1 MTERALK
8 CPQCSAPIVPGPFAR
23 LTECPHCGSTIALDE
38 EVVERARF
46 RRALEEWCD
55 PERQGAVD
63 WVSVGGVGWTQLR
76 RIGEGERCEVFS
88 AVRARW
94 PSERVVLK
102 VLVEPGKSGE
112 LEREWEN
119 LVELRKPLGSLLAF
133 RLPDPVVRGPLEGA
147 GIGPAEALVLRD
159 PPGRF
164 ASAAAVGA
172 ANPSGIPARP
182 AIWLWRRVL
191 ESLAGL
197 HREGWCHG
205 AMSPDHVL
213 VEAGE
218 HGARLIGFECAGE
231 RGAELPGWANAARDC
246 VRAAGRPPSHDPAVD
261 VAMSASVVEGLLG
274 AETRTAPEGLLQL
287 LRQARR
293 FDLGPSRSL
302 AWGVRESLGAL
313 AREVYGA
320 AAFYP
325 LNVPATD
332 DRRKER

>member
-1 MTERALK
+1 MTERVLK

-38 EVVERARF
+38 EIVERARF

-55 PERQGAVD
+55 PRRQGVVG
-63 WVSVGGVGWTQLR
+63 WVSIGGMQWTQLR
-76 RIGEGERCEVFS
+76 RIGEGERCDVFA

-102 VLVEPGKSGE
+102 VLVEHRKGGE
-112 LEREWEN
+112 LKREWEN
-119 LVELRKPLGSLLAF
+119 LEELRRPLGSLLAF
-133 RLPDPVVRGPLEGA
+133 RLPDPVVQGTLEGA
-147 GIGPAEALVLRD
+147 GMGPTEAIVLRC

-191 ESLAGL
+191 ESLASL
-197 HREGWCHG
+197 HRVGWCHG
-205 AMSPDHVL
+205 AVSPDHVL

-231 RGAELPGWANAARDC
+231 HGAELPGWAHAARRC
-246 VRAAGRPPSHDPAVD
+246 VQAAGRPPSHDPAVD

-274 AETRTAPEGLLQL
+274 AERRTGPKGLLQL
-287 LRQARR
+287 LDKARR
-293 FDLGPSRSL
+293 FELDPSSSL
-302 AWGVRESLGAL
+302 AWRVRESLGAL
-313 AREVYGA
+313 AGEVYGA
-320 AAFYP
+320 AVFCP
-325 LNVPATD
+325 LNVPPIE
-332 DRRKER
+332 DRGKES